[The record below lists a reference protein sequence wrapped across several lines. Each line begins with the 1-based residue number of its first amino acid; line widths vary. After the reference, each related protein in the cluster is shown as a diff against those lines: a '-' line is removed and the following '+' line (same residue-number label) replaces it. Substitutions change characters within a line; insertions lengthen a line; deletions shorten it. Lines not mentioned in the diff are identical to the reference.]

1 MSDIFSHTG
10 AAMVAMAGD
19 KCVAIGTDRR
29 LGAGLQTIST
39 NFQKVFKMQD
49 NVLLGL
55 TGLATDIQTL

>member
-1 MSDIFSHTG
+1 MDIFSYTG
-10 AAMVAMAGD
+10 GAMVAMAGD

-29 LGAGLQTIST
+29 LGTGFPTIST

-49 NVLLGL
+49 NILLGL